1 MKWLPTRSNKPE
13 MRRIAIEIVTI
24 IALLIYL
31 IATIGVNQFIRT
43 VRDTP
48 QLIKYIWY
56 HEFKNPTDFK
66 VDFYGVTYLGRSGN
80 ILDDLTL
87 AYGAQEKPI
96 LYFLRDI
103 SKALNKPDLVFYD
116 IGANIGQHTLFMS
129 QIAKEVHSFEPYPPV
144 LERLK
149 ANVDFNHLENVK
161 IHEIGLGDRNSSMK
175 FFKPE
180 SNDSGTGGF
189 IPRGDWGKQTYGLLP
204 IYKGD
209 GWILKNHIKNPD
221 LVKCDI
227 EGYEKPALL
236 GLKNTLNKSR
246 PIIVMEITTGTE
258 KAFKSLNDLLST
270 LPENYQIHVFCEWD
284 NQTGHYKL
292 CDADISFESL
302 NIYNVVAYPTEKA
315 SLIPSN

>member
-149 ANVDFNHLENVK
+149 ANISYNRLANVQ
-161 IHEIGLGDRNSSMK
+161 IHEVGLGNQNTSLPFYEPANDNSGS
-175 FFKPE
+175 
-180 SNDSGTGGF
+180 GGF
-189 IPRGDWGKQTYGLLP
+189 VKKPDNLDSNFGNLMLYRGDDWIKQ
-204 IYKGD
+204 K
-209 GWILKNHIKNPD
+209 HIPAPD
-221 LVKCDI
+221 LIKCDI

-284 NQTGHYKL
+284 NRTGHYKL